1 MIRKI
6 LDPYK
11 VFISLLIAIA
21 FWIAPF
27 GVDRESIPVE
37 DSYTTIDEFS
47 LYPKL
52 IQAIVPEV
60 SAACAPSCME
70 AVCLKWVPIGGSC
83 QPENPWDIGCCTR
96 YGSVCN
102 EELPG
107 CGPEEPP
114 PPPPPTYSPP
124 TVSAA
129 LTCTNWGN
137 SSWCINNGK
146 VVLSASDPQGFAVTL
161 SGNFTVNGSNTPYSC
176 ANPCSLTMPSGSGT
190 VTYTATSATSGLSS
204 GTGSI
209 AFYFDPGTLSSQAAL
224 RVRKV
229 EAGTPAQ
236 AQQ

>member
-6 LDPYK
+6 LEPHK

-27 GVDRESIPVE
+27 GVDREPIPVE
-37 DSYTTIDEFS
+37 ESYTTIDEFS

-96 YGSVCN
+96 YGSQCN

-114 PPPPPTYSPP
+114 PPPPPT
-124 TVSAA
+124 
-129 LTCTNWGN
+129 
-137 SSWCINNGK
+137 
-146 VVLSASDPQGFAVTL
+146 
-161 SGNFTVNGSNTPYSC
+161 
-176 ANPCSLTMPSGSGT
+176 
-190 VTYTATSATSGLSS
+190 
-204 GTGSI
+204 
-209 AFYFDPGTLSSQAAL
+209 
-224 RVRKV
+224 
-229 EAGTPAQ
+229 
-236 AQQ
+236 